1 MTGDKPVSDDTQ
13 NPATDPSGPLCD
25 PVAAAA
31 GARRL
36 IERLEHEGP
45 TPGQPFNWELAIAG
59 LKKMID
65 DLEGE

>member
-1 MTGDKPVSDDTQ
+1 MTEDKPVSDDTRK
-13 NPATDPSGPLCD
+13 PATDPPGPLYD

-45 TPGQPFNWELAIAG
+45 TPGQPFNWALAIEG

-65 DLEGE
+65 GLEGK

>member
-1 MTGDKPVSDDTQ
+1 MTDSTRK
-13 NPATDPSGPLCD
+13 PATEPSGPLYD

-36 IERLEHEGP
+36 KERLEHEGP
-45 TPGQPFNWELAIAG
+45 TPGQPFDWEKAIAG

-65 DLEGE
+65 DLEGK

>member
-1 MTGDKPVSDDTQ
+1 VRDYTRKPAS
-13 NPATDPSGPLCD
+13 DPSGPLCD

-36 IERLEHEGP
+36 VERLEHEGP
-45 TPGQPFNWELAIAG
+45 TPGQPFDWELAIAG

-65 DLEGE
+65 DLEGK

>member
-1 MTGDKPVSDDTQ
+1 MTDSIQKPVTE
-13 NPATDPSGPLCD
+13 PSGPLYD

-45 TPGQPFNWELAIAG
+45 TPGQPFDWDLAIAG

-65 DLEGE
+65 DMEDAP